1 MAEAFPIS
9 GNIDPTTFPFLL
21 MDLHRRGATGSLKV
35 EGPSHPKALYF
46 RSGRILFGSSNDT
59 RDQLGSILIEQGKI
73 TVAQLEDVNAKVG
86 PGNPLATVLAGS
98 GFVNQRELGDAARI
112 KVERILSDVIAYT
125 SGSFEIEEGVLPK
138 GAVDLKLSTERLLLA
153 AVGRMSDRTFVLRHL
168 ESLGVVLAPAS
179 DADARLGE
187 IRAEAQP
194 LIERLDGQRS
204 LKEALALT
212 RLDEFDGAKLACS
225 LLFLGLVTR
234 AAPGAREA
242 AKAGEDDLDLAA
254 TARSAFGEESDPV
267 SFAAPAA
274 SATQPSSEAAPAEAV
289 GADPPFFVPESP
301 AEPPPRPADS
311 FPMPAPTP
319 VGAPPAFVEAE
330 PDRAHG
336 VGAFGGSGTP
346 AFVVPE
352 EPVLDLAQFA
362 TPAPSFPQPAPPPA
376 ASTFIMSP
384 PMPGPDDSFD
394 PSTLAHPDPP
404 PAVATAA
411 PMAAEPD
418 VFEVDTLPGFSPP
431 ASSPPASAPQPSFE
445 EDMPAG
451 RSYAEPEDNPVTL
464 PPSRPSKEDLAA
476 LDALLNP
483 SASSIGSLR
492 PAERPKPER
501 SWEPQFRP
509 AAGPRKPV
517 RRSSLP
523 VVPIALGAL
532 ALVAAAGAGYYFLV
546 LKPQAALVAA
556 SQPTSTLPATPAS
569 TAAAG
574 PTGVPSPGAAM
585 TPAPNA
591 GPTAAPT
598 SAITA
603 PVTVA
608 PVPPKTAP
616 ATTLPPSPPVSP
628 PRTTAGAPKGDAR
641 GLLRNGAY
649 AEAARG
655 FAADLRAAARGQ
667 YSVQL
672 LVACSEDTVQKAVTS
687 VPAEELFI
695 LPTSYQ
701 GKSCYRLCWGIYA
714 SETQAAAAERSL
726 PDYFRRGGARPK
738 VSALAGILP

>member
-46 RSGRILFGSSNDT
+46 RGGRILFGSSNDM

-73 TVAQLEDVNAKVG
+73 TLEQLEDVNAKVG

-138 GAVDLKLSTERLLLA
+138 GAVDLKLSTEKLLLA
-153 AVGRMSDRTFVLRHL
+153 AVGRMGDRTFVLRHL

-194 LIERLDGQRS
+194 LLERLDGRRS
-204 LKEALALT
+204 LKEAVALT
-212 RLDEFDGAKLACS
+212 RLDEFEGAKLACS

-234 AAPGAREA
+234 VAAGEGAA
-242 AKAGEDDLDLAA
+242 AKAGEGDLDLAA
-254 TARSAFGEESDPV
+254 TARSAFGEEPDAFV
-267 SFAAPAA
+267 FAAPA
-274 SATQPSSEAAPAEAV
+274 P

-301 AEPPPRPADS
+301 AEPPPPTADGV
-311 FPMPAPTP
+311 FPMPDPTA
-319 VGAPPAFVEAE
+319 VGAHGPAFAE
-330 PDRAHG
+330 PELDGARGA
-336 VGAFGGSGTP
+336 GAFGANAVP

-362 TPAPSFPQPAPPPA
+362 SPPEPEPMASVPTAFQHRSPFAQAAAPPATPDFVASEPA
-376 ASTFIMSP
+376 GDPTLV
-384 PMPGPDDSFD
+384 SFD
-394 PSTLAHPDPP
+394 PSTLISPESPRTGA
-404 PAVATAA
+404 PAAA
-411 PMAAEPD
+411 PSN
-418 VFEVDTLPGFSPP
+418 VFEVDTLPGFSPS
-431 ASSPPASAPQPSFE
+431 ASASAPQPSFD
-445 EDMPAG
+445 EDLPG
-451 RSYAEPEDNPVTL
+451 RPSYTEPEDNPVTL
-464 PPSRPSKEDLAA
+464 PPTRPSKEDLAA

-483 SASSIGSLR
+483 SAASLGSAR
-492 PAERPKPER
+492 PMERPKPEPR
-501 SWEPQFRP
+501 WEPQFRP
-509 AAGPRKPV
+509 VAGPRNPV
-517 RRSSLP
+517 RRGRVP

-532 ALVAAAGAGYYFLV
+532 GLAAAAGAGYYFLV
-546 LKPQAALVAA
+546 LKPQAALVAL
-556 SQPTSTLPATPAS
+556 SQPTSTLPATSVS
-569 TAAAG
+569 TTAPG
-574 PTGVPSPGAAM
+574 PTDVASPGSA
-585 TPAPNA
+585 APNT
-591 GPTAAPT
+591 GPTTAPT
-598 SAITA
+598 SATTA

-608 PVPPKTAP
+608 PVPPKTVP
-616 ATTLPPSPPVSP
+616 TTTLRPQPSPPAPS
-628 PRTTAGAPKGDAR
+628 PRTSGAPKGDAR
-641 GLLRNGAY
+641 GLLRSGAY

-655 FAADLRAAARGQ
+655 FAADLRGTAPGQ

-672 LVACSEDTVQKAVTS
+672 LVACSEDTVQKAVAS

-701 GKSCYRLCWGIYA
+701 GRSCYRLCWGIYA
-714 SETQAAAAERSL
+714 SEAQAAAAERSL

-738 VSALAGILP
+738 VSPLAGLLP